1 MILEKQKEANIL
13 QQGESQDSIG
23 MSLDLDSA
31 QILMQMLSKN
41 LYSDSIGSTIRECAS
56 NALDSHRRVGVDKP
70 IVVSFSRNSSDNYEF
85 SVEDF
90 GIGLDADDVK
100 NIISKYG
107 KSTKR
112 DSNTELGMMGLG
124 FKAPLAYSSSFYFVC
139 RKDGIERKYMMYEG
153 EDVNTIDLLYEQ
165 STTEVNGVKVIVPV
179 KWQDRSDFI
188 NKINEQLA
196 YFENVYF
203 NVEGINNDFL
213 IHRNDIFQFSELSK
227 ETELHICLDNVYY
240 PLDFIKLGID
250 RIRIP
255 IGLKFSL
262 TDGLFPTPNRE
273 SLRYTQESKQIIL
286 DKIAKLADY
295 MIEKYNDSIT
305 SSADINTVFDY
316 YSNYTKTVN
325 IIGNGDW
332 EIENLLKFSVLKV
345 KEPKVDGI
353 ELLDLKLLHK
363 HRDYIFGEYEVMYFL
378 ERDKM
383 REAKNYWNKKL
394 TASNAGDKCYLFTG
408 VLGSNKRVYMRET
421 LSTKSYGSPTYNFV
435 KKKVEYKL
443 GDRSSTGM
451 TTYFEILNLGL
462 HPKTEWR
469 QRITE
474 FQSIQN
480 MFISKMKNLDEIV
493 IPKSWLDAR
502 KTVRTKGMSNSRVDD
517 NGKRIIKLQGEI
529 VGKIGVDLER
539 YNDGRKCKFVP
550 VTKELNKVPRE
561 KNLII
566 YAHHDDYLKLDPLYE
581 IMAKQPV
588 KIMTFSS
595 REMNILKDIEI
606 HNLITYDKFMEG
618 KNKTFKRIVTAH
630 LIYNLVMQHKSTF
643 NYMRK
648 LKGVC
653 TNLYDKLELLDK
665 YQNDNYT
672 HSSPSVFEA
681 MLTVAKEHNLF
692 DHEIYHVYNEIK
704 DVFEKLPFLNALMP
718 HTGSYGDNKEVIDAI
733 VDLMKYHKFKV
744 NLDRYNLKLDE
755 EIASELTEELID
767 ELAN

>member
-56 NALDSHRRVGVDKP
+56 NALDSHRRAGVDKP

-124 FKAPLAYSSSFYFVC
+124 FKAPLAYTSSFYFVC

-165 STTEVNGVKVIVPV
+165 ATTEDNGVKVIVPV
-179 KWQDRSDFI
+179 KWQDKSDFI
-188 NKINEQLA
+188 TKINEQLA

-203 NVEGINNDFL
+203 NVDGINNDFL

-227 ETELHICLDNVYY
+227 EDGLHICLDNVYY
-240 PLDFIKLGID
+240 PIDFIKLGID

-273 SLRYTQESKQIIL
+273 ALRYTQESKQIIL

-305 SSADINTVFDY
+305 SSADIKTVFDY
-316 YSNYTKTVN
+316 YSNYSKTVN
-325 IIGNGDW
+325 VIGSGNW
-332 EIENLLKFSVLKV
+332 EIDNLLRFSIIKI

-363 HRDYIFGEYEVMYFL
+363 NKDYILGEYETVYYL

-383 REAKNYWNKKL
+383 KEAKNYWNKKL
-394 TASNAGDKCYLFTG
+394 SVNDTNNICYIFTG
-408 VLGSNKRVYMRET
+408 VLGANKRLYMKEI
-421 LSTKSYGSPTYNFV
+421 LNTKSWGSPTYNFV
-435 KKKVEYKL
+435 KKKQEYVLGNKL
-443 GDRSSTGM
+443 STGM
-451 TTYFEILNLGL
+451 NTYFEILNLAL

-480 MFISKMKNLDEIV
+480 MFVINMKNLDDVV

-502 KTVRTKGMSNSRVDD
+502 KTIKAKGVSTTRVDA

-539 YNDGRKCKFVP
+539 YNGDRKCKFVP
-550 VTKELNKVPRE
+550 VTKKLDQISKEP
-561 KNLII
+561 NLII
-566 YAHHDDYLKLDPLYE
+566 YTHHDDYLKLDPLYE
-581 IMAKQPV
+581 VMKKQPV

-595 REMNILKDIEI
+595 REITMLKDIEI

-618 KNKTFKRIVTAH
+618 NNKTFKRIVTAH
-630 LIYNLVMQHKSTF
+630 LIYNLVNKYKSTF
-643 NYMRK
+643 NYMNK

-653 TNLYDKLELLDK
+653 TKLHDKLELLDV
-665 YQNDNYT
+665 YQKRNYT
-672 HSSPSVFEA
+672 HSSYEVFTA
-681 MLTVAKEHNLF
+681 MLTVAEEHNLF
-692 DHEIYHVYNEIK
+692 DHEIYHIYNEVK
-704 DVFEKLPFLNALMP
+704 DVLEKLPFLNALM
-718 HTGSYGDNKEVIDAI
+718 HYTGGYSDNTDVINSI

-755 EIASELTEELID
+755 EIPAELTEELID

>member
-1 MILEKQKEANIL
+1 MILEKQKEAHIL

-70 IVVSFSRNSSDNYEF
+70 IVVSFSRNDSDNYEF

-124 FKAPLAYSSSFYFVC
+124 FKAPLAYTSSFYFVC

-165 STTEVNGVKVIVPV
+165 STTEGNGVKVIVPV
-179 KWQDRSDFI
+179 KWQDRSDFVR
-188 NKINEQLA
+188 KINEQLA

-203 NVEGINNDFL
+203 NVDGINNDFL

-227 ETELHICLDNVYY
+227 EEELHICLDNVYY
-240 PLDFIKLGID
+240 PIDFIKLGID
-250 RIRIP
+250 RIKIP

-273 SLRYTQESKQIIL
+273 ALRYTQESKKVIL

-305 SSADINTVFDY
+305 TSADIKTVFDY
-316 YSNYTKTVN
+316 YANNNKTVN
-325 IIGNGDW
+325 VIGNGNW
-332 EIENLLKFSVLKV
+332 EIENLLRFSIVKI

-363 HRDYIFGEYEVMYFL
+363 HKDYILGEYESVYRL
-378 ERDKM
+378 ERDKI
-383 REAKNYWNKKL
+383 RENKNYYDKKISLSNINDKYYVFSGILGGNKRLYMKE
-394 TASNAGDKCYLFTG
+394 T
-408 VLGSNKRVYMRET
+408 LGS
-421 LSTKSYGSPTYNFV
+421 KSYGSPTYNFI
-435 KKKVEYKL
+435 KKKTEYELGNKL
-443 GDRSSTGM
+443 STGM
-451 TTYFEILNLGL
+451 ITYFEILQLAL
-462 HPKTEWR
+462 HPKAEWR

-474 FQSIQN
+474 FQSVQK
-480 MFISKMKNLDEIV
+480 MFTDKMKNLDLIDV
-493 IPKSWLDAR
+493 PKSWLDAR
-502 KTVRTKGMSNSRVDD
+502 KTVRTKGMSSSRVDA
-517 NGKRIIKLQGEI
+517 NGKRIIKLQGEA
-529 VGKIGVDLER
+529 VGKIAVDLER

-550 VTKELNKVPRE
+550 NTIKLEDVSKNKYLTV
-561 KNLII
+561 
-566 YAHHDDYLKLDPLYE
+566 YTSHDNFIKLDPLYE
-581 IMAKQPV
+581 IFAKQNI
-588 KIMTFSS
+588 KFMTFSS
-595 REMNILKDIEI
+595 REMNVLEKIEV
-606 HNLITYDKFMEG
+606 HNLITYEKFMEG
-618 KNKTFKRIVTAH
+618 KNKPFKRVVTAH
-630 LIYNLVMQHKSTF
+630 LIHQLTKKYSSAFSYKKNLNGQCTDLYKKLALLD
-643 NYMRK
+643 NYQSSNYVYCSDQIAGTM
-648 LKGVC
+648 LEVAEEY
-653 TNLYDKLELLDK
+653 NLYD
-665 YQNDNYT
+665 
-672 HSSPSVFEA
+672 F
-681 MLTVAKEHNLF
+681 
-692 DHEIYHVYNEIK
+692 EIYHIYKEVVAI
-704 DVFEKLPFLNALMP
+704 FQKLPFLNTLLGY
-718 HTGSYGDNKEVIDAI
+718 TGGYGTSTDVVKSI
-733 VDLMKYHKFKV
+733 VDLMKYYKHKVDLSK
-744 NLDRYNLKLDE
+744 YNLRIDE
-755 EIASELTEELID
+755 EIPSDLTEELIS